1 MNLNKKA
8 GTLAKMIALLSAAYF
23 PQAHA
28 DLTVNLGTLATPS
41 STVIVDNAIATGS
54 FTDTFNFSTDATG
67 ANASAGSTAISYSIT
82 YDVTDPNEIGASL
95 STIGLYSGATE
106 LAPHGSVSFSETSAV
121 DPISGATVWNE
132 TYTGTISNVHLAASS
147 PYSLIITGNG
157 GSLNDIIS
165 YSGNYTGTLNL
176 SPVPEPE
183 QWAMLMLGLPLISWV
198 SRRKQANSSNAV
210 AA

>member
-1 MNLNKKA
+1 MNLKQR
-8 GTLAKMIALLSAAYF
+8 TAKQAKLIALLSAAYF

-28 DLTVNLGTLATPS
+28 DLTVNLGTLSAPS
-41 STVIVDNAIATGS
+41 STTIIDNAIATGS
-54 FTDTFNFSTDATG
+54 FTDTFNFSTDASG
-67 ANASAGSTAISYSIT
+67 ATASAGGNAISYSIT
-82 YDVTDPNEIGASL
+82 YAVTDPNEIGASL
-95 STIGLYSGATE
+95 SAIGLYSGATE

-132 TYTGTISNVHLAASS
+132 TYTGTISGVHLAANS
-147 PYSLIITGNG
+147 PYSLIITGTG

-165 YSGNYTGTLNL
+165 YSGNYTGSLNL